1 MLNLEKDSTTLIE
14 QAPHHSVE
22 VQKIISINKFMFLCV
37 LTMGLYLIWWMFKAW
52 RFFMQKDKLDIMPAF
67 RTVLYIIFVPS

>member
-22 VQKIISINKFMFLCV
+22 VQKIISINKFMLLCFLMIV
-37 LTMGLYLIWWMFKAW
+37 LYLMKKMFK
-52 RFFMQKDKLDIMPAF
+52 
-67 RTVLYIIFVPS
+67 V

>member
-22 VQKIISINKFMFLCV
+22 VQKIISINKFILLC
-37 LTMGLYLIWWMFKAW
+37 
-52 RFFMQKDKLDIMPAF
+52 FFDDGFISDLVD
-67 RTVLYIIFVPS
+67 V